1 MIPLYYYLIVSCI
14 LFAVGIIGVMI
25 RKTVIIILI
34 SIELMMNS
42 AILVLITFSNHYD
55 MVDGQIIAFL
65 AMTIA
70 AAETAVGLA
79 IIVCLFRDREKLHI
93 DDINIL
99 KW

>member
-1 MIPLYYYLIVSCI
+1 MVPISYYLIISSL
-14 LFAVGIIGVMI
+14 LFVIGMIGVMV
-25 RKTVIIILI
+25 RRNVIIVLI
-34 SIELMMNS
+34 SIELMMNAANL
-42 AILVLITFSNHYD
+42 AIVAFSRYHI
-55 MVDGQIIAFL
+55 MIDGQIVAFL

-79 IIVCLFRDREKLHI
+79 IIVCIFRNRDKLNI

>member
-1 MIPLYYYLIVSCI
+1 MIPLYYYLIISAI
-14 LFAVGIIGVMI
+14 LFSVGAIGVMI
-25 RKTVIIILI
+25 RKNVIIILI

-42 AILVLITFSNHYD
+42 ANLALIAFSKHFD
-55 MVDGQIIAFL
+55 MMDGQIIAFIAL
-65 AMTIA
+65 TIA

-79 IIVCLFRDREKLHI
+79 IIVCIYRDRDKLNI